1 MFKYFRIRAIRRKVG
16 FRSIV
21 LYTVQVCIEQ
31 MLTNCTVHIRNFI
44 QNFTS
49 YLYVQYSICIENVTE
64 KHTVFDN
71 NIRYNPECSM

>member
-1 MFKYFRIRAIRRKVG
+1 MFKYFRIRTIRRKVG
-16 FRSIV
+16 FRSLV

-49 YLYVQYSICIENVTE
+49 YLYSTVQYDCTLYSVQ
-64 KHTVFDN
+64 V
-71 NIRYNPECSM
+71 YV